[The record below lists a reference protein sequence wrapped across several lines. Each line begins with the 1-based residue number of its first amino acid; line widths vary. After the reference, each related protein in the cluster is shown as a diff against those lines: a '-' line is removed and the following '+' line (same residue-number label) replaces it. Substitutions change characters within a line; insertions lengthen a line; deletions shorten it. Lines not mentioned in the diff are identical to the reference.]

1 MVPGELPD
9 LPCGAASL
17 ARGRP
22 YNCAV
27 QRTGADDLHGAVQR
41 LLVAC
46 HHVGTKFC
54 LADIFT
60 KATDSDTFARMRA
73 VIRNS
78 AEDDTGLSVRRML
91 TTLMRVSPR
100 A

>member
-1 MVPGELPD
+1 M
-9 LPCGAASL
+9 LPCGVYARKDGWNFYTAVFLNIFPSL
-17 ARGRP
+17 STRRRP
-22 YNCAV
+22 
-27 QRTGADDLHGAVQR
+27 LSS
-41 LLVAC
+41 
-46 HHVGTKFC
+46 GTKFC